1 MKIPTPVITLIVGL
15 ALAVSLLV
23 SSMSAVAGKKSAL
36 AEASANAAANAGP
49 AAPASAAASAASGNA
64 SASAA
69 SGSAPASA
77 AGGASASSS
86 ASPSVPA
93 SASASGFVIPPH
105 ANYDGQVRG
114 DLGSIAIVV
123 HNTFAV
129 AYFCNGGTQEAWFNG
144 TPHNGKLSMTG
155 KGNASL
161 TANYALGHARGTVV
175 VNGISYPFS
184 IIAVHKPSGLFESIA
199 VVRGATV
206 KAGWIVLANGTQ
218 VGSLNPDTNAA
229 KQTSQAAPKLNLS
242 TLTADDGGTTLTAT
256 PIDAETGSGF

>member
-23 SSMSAVAGKKSAL
+23 SSMSAVSGKKAAL
-36 AEASANAAANAGP
+36 AG
-49 AAPASAAASAASGNA
+49 A

-69 SGSAPASA
+69 ANAVPAATAGTVTVTAQATA
-77 AGGASASSS
+77 AGASATAASSV
-86 ASPSVPA
+86 SP

-105 ANYDGQVRG
+105 ANYDGRVQG

-123 HNTFAV
+123 HDTFAV
-129 AYFCNGGTQEAWFNG
+129 AYFCNGSTQEAWLNG
-144 TPHNGKLSMTG
+144 TPRDGKLSMTG
-155 KGNASL
+155 KGNARL
-161 TANYALGHARGTVV
+161 TADYALGHARGTVV
-175 VNGISYPFS
+175 VNGISYVFS

-218 VGSLNPDTNAA
+218 VGSLNPNVNAA
-229 KQTSQAAPKLNLS
+229 RQTSQPAPKLNLS
-242 TLTADDGGTTLTAT
+242 SLTANDGGVTLTAT
-256 PIDAETGSGF
+256 PVDGETGSGF